1 MRKKSLF
8 HKKIFCGHCLG
19 GCKKKKHRDVVKYLC
34 SNYENYGKCQKII
47 IREDKLIKAINK
59 RYETELSD
67 ELSDE
72 QIRDVVVK
80 VIVKSDSLFDIHLTE
95 GVPISYHER
104 GIVF

>member
-1 MRKKSLF
+1 MRVKSLF
-8 HKKIFCGHCLG
+8 YSRIFCGHCLG
-19 GCKKKKHRDVVKYLC
+19 GCKKKKHRSVVKYLC

-47 IREDKLIKAINK
+47 IREDKLIKAVNK
-59 RYETELSD
+59 RYGKELS
-67 ELSDE
+67 EE
-72 QIRDVVVK
+72 EIREVVVK